1 MCYKLLRE
9 KTMLCVIHQKY
20 HTKSMKE
27 NWSIDL
33 INHYIKNKVEENLHL
48 DYKAAG
54 SLEKNDKKANKLSKD
69 ASAFAIS
76 DGGTIIY
83 GIKEDSINKHLP
95 EKIDS
100 INRSEISKEWIQNF

>member
-1 MCYKLLRE
+1 
-9 KTMLCVIHQKY
+9 
-20 HTKSMKE
+20 MKE

-69 ASAFAIS
+69 ASAFANS

-83 GIKEDSINKHLP
+83 GIKEESINKHLP